1 MIFEWDS
8 NKNRVNIAKHSL
20 SFEQAKEIFS
30 SRTTLFIAD
39 EVVDGEE
46 RWKAIGTIADHRYIL
61 VVHTYYEDDGTEV
74 IRIISAR
81 KLKASEVT
89 KWL

>member
-8 NKNRVNIAKHSL
+8 NKDRINIAKHGL

-30 SRTTLFIAD
+30 IQSTLFIAD
-39 EVVDGEE
+39 EIVEGEE
-46 RWKAIGTIADHRYIL
+46 RWKAVGTIDGHRYIL
-61 VVHTYYEDDGTEV
+61 VIHTYCDDNGIEV

-81 KLKASEVT
+81 KLKAKEVK

>member
-8 NKNRVNIAKHSL
+8 NKDRINITKHGL

-46 RWKAIGTIADHRYIL
+46 RWKAVGTIAGYRYIL
-61 VVHTYYEDDGTEV
+61 VVHTYYDDDDTEV
-74 IRIISAR
+74 VRIISAR
-81 KLKASEVT
+81 KMKSKEVQ